1 VVRWIQVAAPG
12 STSEPEDPAPT
23 LQLSAAK
30 PAAARAST
38 GSSSSNTGP
47 TVLSII
53 ALVVAAGAL
62 GLAVVTRAKAAR
74 T

>member
-1 VVRWIQVAAPG
+1 
-12 STSEPEDPAPT
+12 
-23 LQLSAAK
+23 
-30 PAAARAST
+30 
-38 GSSSSNTGP
+38 
-47 TVLSII
+47 VLSII